1 MADVRHPSH
10 PAGLTSQI
18 ATAPRITLHCF
29 LTPSPR
35 QRTSLPV
42 PKTIRA
48 NGSTF
53 ISVGS
58 TSLEPQFGPH
68 MTAPVDG
75 REGMVRVVRL
85 PTRSFDLLKLDLRA
99 IPYGNPQLAS
109 IWMRLLWLW
118 TSKGRSGGDQ
128 ADEMAQSHRT
138 VSRAHEETCG
148 RPEGSFPEGEHPSL

>member
-18 ATAPRITLHCF
+18 ATAPQITLHCF

-53 ISVGS
+53 TSVGP
-58 TSLEPQFGPH
+58 TSLEPQTDPH

-75 REGMVRVVRL
+75 REGKVRVVRL

-128 ADEMAQSHRT
+128 ADEMAQEPQDGI
-138 VSRAHEETCG
+138 SRSRGNVWTARG
-148 RPEGSFPEGEHPSL
+148 AFPVF